1 MWHCKKNLLNG
12 VKIVNHLPS
21 SDCSFPRKIKNTYQV
36 IISYTQVLESSQ
48 LGLCCEQPI
57 TKVLCS
63 LSEMI
68 CRVLNF
74 LKVLN
79 FFEKKIEVLE
89 MGESMYGLVLVL
101 FLVWFSGAI
110 I

>member
-1 MWHCKKNLLNG
+1 M
-12 VKIVNHLPS
+12 
-21 SDCSFPRKIKNTYQV
+21 
-36 IISYTQVLESSQ
+36 
-48 LGLCCEQPI
+48 
-57 TKVLCS
+57 LCS